1 MSVLFSAVIWIG
13 IWAGMF
19 TGFYNLPD
27 LSSRNPFE
35 FFQGFRALFPLFSL
49 YICLIWLFKERTRF
63 PFFKDPLGFL
73 FLYSLVGVTASLLL
87 STAMPQSMYW
97 AGVYLAPLFMMWVVL
112 RDPDSKVLLRFIIY
126 INYSVFFFL
135 TFLLL
140 PEAVKIFRG
149 QAGFSAF
156 YHLPMGFGGVTKN
169 GVGRYAMV
177 VIIVSAMRFLSERRR
192 RRYLWLGALFPGLF
206 LLMQTQSRT
215 ALLGLAVCAACY
227 VIMKGIDWRYLLAS
241 PIVLFVLWFSGYKM
255 RARGSLDSLVYLSGR
270 EATWGRAFQLIGQSP
285 FLGWG
290 FDADRIMM
298 NQEHIHNSYIH
309 AMLQVGIIG
318 ALLFFASLVSIWV
331 LVFKTRLLEH
341 TRDILGEDQTVLME
355 SILIVAFLTSRSFFE
370 STAAFYGVDE
380 LLIVPAMAFISL
392 YAFKIRSGESEA
404 VEEAVEVT

>member
-1 MSVLFSAVIWIG
+1 MSLIFSGALWMA

-19 TGFYNLPD
+19 TGYYNLPN
-27 LSSRNPFE
+27 LSSSNPFT

-49 YICLIWLFKERTRF
+49 YVCLIWLFKERTRF

-73 FLYSLVGVTASLLL
+73 FLYSVVGITASLLL
-87 STAMPQSMYW
+87 SPATGQSMYW
-97 AGVYLAPLFMMWVVL
+97 AGVYLSPLFMMWVVL
-112 RDPDSKVLLRFIIY
+112 RDQDAKLLLRSICY
-126 INYSVFFFL
+126 INYGVFFML

-140 PEAVKIFRG
+140 PEAIKIFRG

-156 YHLPMGFGGVTKN
+156 YNLPLGFGGVTKN
-169 GVGRYAMV
+169 GVGRYAMI
-177 VIIVSAMRFLSERRR
+177 VIIVAAMRFLSETRR
-192 RRYLWLGALFPGLF
+192 RRYLWLGGAFAGLF

-215 ALLGLAVCAACY
+215 ALLGLAVCSALY
-227 VIMKGIDWRYLLAS
+227 MIMKRINWRYLLAS
-241 PIVLFVLWFSGYKM
+241 PIVIFILWFSGYRM
-255 RARGSLDSLVYLSGR
+255 RAHGRLDALIDLSGR

-309 AMLQVGIIG
+309 ASIQVGIVG
-318 ALLFFASLVSIWV
+318 ALLFFAALVSIWLLV
-331 LVFKTRLLEH
+331 LKTRLLEH
-341 TRDILGEDQTVLME
+341 TRDIKGEDQTVLME

-370 STAAFYGVDE
+370 STAAFYGVDL

-392 YAFKIRSGESEA
+392 YAYESRLA
-404 VEEAVEVT
+404 DSVLAEVT